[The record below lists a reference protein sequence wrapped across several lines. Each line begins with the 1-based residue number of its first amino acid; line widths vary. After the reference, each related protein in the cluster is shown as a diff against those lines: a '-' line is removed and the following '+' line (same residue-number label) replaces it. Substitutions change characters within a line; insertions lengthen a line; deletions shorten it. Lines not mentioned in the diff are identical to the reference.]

1 MSAGVF
7 KKLIEPNLLWS
18 MALYAQTDSFSFLN
32 KLKKPVKV
40 FNSKNLRTKTNHVHT
55 RADPFLFVRNDE
67 LFLFFESM
75 SIKEVGCIAVY
86 KTADLKKFDY
96 LGIILSEPH
105 HLSYPLV
112 FGYGPSVFMIPE
124 SGAAE
129 EVVLYRFERFPFE
142 LKKVRTLLF
151 GKYFDSSLIF
161 HEELWYLFT
170 NSEVGLEIFLTDNIE
185 EGAFSPHP
193 QNPITTDPRF
203 NRCAGQPVV
212 VAGTTFRLAQ
222 NCSKKY
228 GGNLNIL
235 RILELT
241 ADCYR
246 EEIVCEGYFG
256 CNEKWNTEGGHH
268 LSMTNFLGK
277 TVVAVDGHHRDYLF
291 NKFIS
296 PFFGTLEKVTSVL
309 GLRKQTFKT

>member
-1 MSAGVF
+1 MSSGALN
-7 KKLIEPNLLWS
+7 KLMEPNLVWS
-18 MALYAQTDSFSFLN
+18 MALYAQTDPFSFVD
-32 KLKKPVKV
+32 KLKEPVKV
-40 FNSKNLRTKTNHVHT
+40 FDSRKLRSRIQHVHT

-86 KTADLKKFDY
+86 KTADLKRFDY
-96 LGIILSEPH
+96 LGVVLRESH

-112 FGYGPSVFMIPE
+112 FGYGSSVFMIPE

-129 EVVLYRFERFPFE
+129 EVVLYRFEDFPSG
-142 LKKVRTLLF
+142 LKKVRTLLV

-161 HEELWYLFT
+161 HEGLWYLFT
-170 NSEVGLEIFLTDNIE
+170 NSKVGLEIFLTEDIE
-185 EGAFSPHP
+185 KGTFSPHP

-203 NRCAGQPVV
+203 SRCAGQPVV

-222 NCSKKY
+222 DCSQKY

-246 EEIVCEGYFG
+246 EETVHEGYFG
-256 CNEKWNTEGGHH
+256 CTEKWNAEGGHH

-277 TVVAVDGHHRDYLF
+277 TIVAVDGHHRDYLL
-291 NKFIS
+291 NKFLS
-296 PFFGTLEKVTSVL
+296 PLFGALEKTTSVL
-309 GLRKQTFKT
+309 GLRKPIFET